1 MLLGDKMETIIRQ
14 IGTISR
20 ALDTIAN
27 IEFKDLGVSKG
38 QYVHLVRI
46 YENPGITLR
55 QLSKITFIDETTCS
69 RAINK
74 LEKQGLIYK
83 EITSENKKNKMLHL
97 TKQGQE
103 VVAVILKEHRYTNE
117 RILSDLNEDEMTV
130 LSTLLSKIERPVLDD
145 LAYVKEHGKRGY

>member
-1 MLLGDKMETIIRQ
+1 METIIRQ

-27 IEFKDLGVSKG
+27 IEFKDLEVSKG

-55 QLSKITFIDETTCS
+55 QLSKITYIDETTCS

-83 EITSENKKNKMLHL
+83 ETTSGNKKNKMLHL

-103 VVAVILKEHRYTNE
+103 VVAVILKEHKYTNE
-117 RILSDLNEDEMTV
+117 RLLSSLSDKEMTM
-130 LSTLLSKIERPVLDD
+130 LSTLLSKIESPVIEDFT
-145 LAYVKEHGKRGY
+145 YVKEHGKREY

>member
-1 MLLGDKMETIIRQ
+1 METIIRQ

-27 IEFKDLGVSKG
+27 IEFKDLEVSKG

-46 YENPGITLR
+46 HENPGITLR
-55 QLSKITFIDETTCS
+55 QLSKTTYIDETTCS

-83 EITSENKKNKMLHL
+83 ETTNENKKNKMLYL
-97 TKQGQE
+97 TNKGRE
-103 VVAVILKEHRYTNE
+103 VVTVILKEHKYTNE
-117 RILSDLNEDEMTV
+117 RILSGLSEEDMTV
-130 LSTLLSKIERPVLDD
+130 LSTLLAKVENPVLDD
-145 LAYVKEHGKRGY
+145 LRYVKEHGKREY